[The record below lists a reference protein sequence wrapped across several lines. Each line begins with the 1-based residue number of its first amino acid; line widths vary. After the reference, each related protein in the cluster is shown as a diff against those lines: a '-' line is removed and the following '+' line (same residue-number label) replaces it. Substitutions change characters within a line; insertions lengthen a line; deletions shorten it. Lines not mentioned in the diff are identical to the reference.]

1 LFSPAWSLAVG
12 VEPKHGFDD
21 VATALCSGT
30 LHGHLDRG
38 AFELPAASCRQAAHA
53 SLEKLDRMTHAH
65 FSNPEVLA
73 SLRLKIDRDD
83 VLTAFEVR
91 AGGAET

>member
-21 VATALCSGT
+21 AVTALCSGT
-30 LHGHLDRG
+30 LHG
-38 AFELPAASCRQAAHA
+38 LPAASCRPAAHA
-53 SLEKLDRMTHAH
+53 AVEKLDRMSHAH

-73 SLRLKIDRDD
+73 SLRLEIDRDD